1 MTGCD
6 IWNGTKHTHVGIIN
20 EMMVARQQLI
30 VGSISTPNFEGC

>member
-6 IWNGTKHTHVGIIN
+6 IWNDTKHTHVGIN

-30 VGSISTPNFEGC
+30 VGSISTPNFDGC